1 MIHVIDTRYSRAP
14 ESSDGERVIAK
25 PLDIADRLD
34 ADADR
39 LDAAAIIEMTEGDSE
54 LLRKAAALIRD
65 LDAAISH
72 AIAVKGSIGLSPW
85 AISVLHEAINRQQR
99 RL

>member
-1 MIHVIDTRYSRAP
+1 MLHVIENP
-14 ESSDGERVIAK
+14 
-25 PLDIADRLD
+25 PDIADRLD
-34 ADADR
+34 AEVRSPR
-39 LDAAAIIEMTEGDSE
+39 LAIDKDVLVE
-54 LLRKAAALIRD
+54 AAALIRD

-72 AIAVKGSIGLSPW
+72 VIAVKGSIGLSPW